1 MVLST
6 CAEKRVEEPISHVG
20 GVSRK
25 SLAKGACLRE
35 TFAGDANVK
44 VHIM

>member
-6 CAEKRVEEPISHVG
+6 CAEKRVEEPISQVG

-35 TFAGDANVK
+35 TFAGDVK
-44 VHIM
+44 VHIV

>member
-1 MVLST
+1 MVFST

-25 SLAKGACLRE
+25 RLAKGACLRE
-35 TFAGDANVK
+35 TFARDANVK